1 MILEVCC
8 GNITSVAN
16 AMAGGAHRVELCSAL
31 ESDGLTPSIGLIHVA
46 RRITSEAV
54 AADGSCPRLH
64 VLIRPREGDFVYDS
78 TELYVMLRDI
88 LMAKEAGADGVVI
101 GALTPEGDVDVEA
114 CRLMMEAAEGMQV
127 TFHRAFDVCRNP
139 LQALEDIISLGCH
152 RLLTSGQA
160 PSAEAGIP
168 MLRQLVDTAAGRISI
183 MPAAGVNELN
193 AHRILQETGAN
204 EIHGSLRSL
213 NEQGRLVTDTDK
225 IAQILKES

>member
-8 GNITSVAN
+8 GDIMSVIN

-31 ESDGLTPSIGLIHVA
+31 QADGLTPSIGMIHVA
-46 RRITSEAV
+46 RRITSESV
-54 AADGSCPRLH
+54 AADGSRPRLH
-64 VLIRPREGDFVYDS
+64 VLIRPREGNFVYDS

-101 GALTPEGDVDVEA
+101 GALTPEGDVDIEA

-127 TFHRAFDVCRNP
+127 TFHRAFDVCCNP

-168 MLRQLVDTAAGRISI
+168 MLHQLVEAAAGRICI
-183 MPAAGVNELN
+183 MPAAGVDEQN
-193 AHRILQETGAN
+193 AHHILAATGAE
-204 EIHGSLRSL
+204 EIHGSLRSMD
-213 NEQGRLVTDTDK
+213 EQGRLVSDAAK
-225 IAQILKES
+225 VARILQHP